1 MSKSSIIA
9 FLALILGVAGLGMGF
24 YSIFTMQNLQL
35 QNLPKSGI
43 QKTWYLFESTP
54 YYTNPVL
61 TSIDIDDLLIN
72 FTVNSGES
80 VYFLFSSRYYLF
92 PTPNSEI
99 FINFVLDGNGL
110 YSPVYPS
117 GWYRSDDEVRGDATL
132 VLSTDTI
139 PPGNHN
145 VTIRIRGSSA
155 ANSIIGS
162 TFLIQTFIP

>member
-24 YSIFTMQNLQL
+24 YSIFAL

-43 QKTWYLFESTP
+43 QKTWYLFDGTP
-54 YYTNPVL
+54 YYTSPISTAIN
-61 TSIDIDDLLIN
+61 IDDLLIN

-117 GWYRSDDEVRGDATL
+117 GWYRSDDEIRRGDATL

-145 VTIRIRGSSA
+145 VTIRISGSSA
-155 ANSIIGS
+155 ANEISSS

>member
-1 MSKSSIIA
+1 MSKSSILA

-24 YSIFTMQNLQL
+24 YSILQNLQL

-43 QKTWYLFESTP
+43 QKTWYVFEGTP
-54 YYTNPVL
+54 YYTSPIT

-80 VYFLFSSRYYLF
+80 VYFLFNSRYYLF
-92 PTPNSEI
+92 PMTDSEI

-110 YSPVYPS
+110 NSPVYPS
-117 GWYRSDDEVRGDATL
+117 GWYRSDDEVLGDATL
-132 VLSTDTI
+132 QLSTDTI

-155 ANSIIGS
+155 ANSIISS